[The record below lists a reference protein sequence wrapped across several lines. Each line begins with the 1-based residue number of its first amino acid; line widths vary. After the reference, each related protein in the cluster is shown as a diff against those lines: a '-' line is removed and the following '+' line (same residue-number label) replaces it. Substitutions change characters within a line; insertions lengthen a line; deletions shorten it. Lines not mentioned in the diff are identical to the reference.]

1 LLEAGARVDARDG
14 DGLTA
19 LAYAVICDRGDV
31 VDLLVAHGAD
41 ADIPDNDG
49 ETPRASASD
58 DAMRRRLER

>member
-1 LLEAGARVDARDG
+1 MRDG

-41 ADIPDNDG
+41 ADVADNDG
-49 ETPRASASD
+49 ETPRASAS
-58 DAMRRRLER
+58 AEMRERLR